1 MSTFTSWNGP
11 CLGPSTKDITGL
23 IDAYTNVASRVTAI
37 EGSYLDKT
45 IINDSFRDVNNNT
58 NSINT
63 AINSINTNINSITRD
78 IGKITDDIDN
88 ITDNINNINSAFTA
102 VNANIENVNANLT
115 RDIGSITRDI
125 NNINSAFTAVNANI
139 DSINSDMSNIL
150 NKFVTNNTTGNITG
164 INGPLSVDAELE
176 FVNYSV
182 MNVGTWA
189 ATKLSNEHVFAGTYI
204 LGEVTQ
210 LNINDLTEPKHARA
224 FIKYIN
230 SKKFDATVDIIVT
243 KGSDNKIK
251 GSLKV
256 FITRDAPDS
265 WTGLKF
271 YLVAGTLAN
280 DTTPRVWLAMYSADL
295 GDEDRSNLYCNI
307 AGENFKAITEVD
319 VAITA
324 NGTVEAIATA
334 EVPDGMTSGAV
345 IPTASIGELKERPTL
360 LNSKVAIVDDIKV
373 TIPIG
378 AGLRW
383 GAATIPEG
391 YLVAGTAFNVQEY
404 PELAV
409 LYPDGQLPEEDN
421 TIFLAKYVMNN
432 IQ

>member
-23 IDAYTNVASRVTAI
+23 IDAYTNIASRVTAI
-37 EGSYLDKT
+37 EGSCLDKT
-45 IINDSFRDVNNNT
+45 IINDSFKDINNNT
-58 NSINT
+58 NTINN
-63 AINSINTNINSITRD
+63 AINSIN
-78 IGKITDDIDN
+78 
-88 ITDNINNINSAFTA
+88 
-102 VNANIENVNANLT
+102 ANIKSIVS
-115 RDIGSITRDI
+115 DISSINGDI
-125 NNINSAFTAVNANI
+125 SNIDSIFTDVNANI
-139 DSINSDMSNIL
+139 DRVNSNIEAINTSLTSDIGNITNDIGNINSALTAVNTNIANINSDMSNIL
-150 NKFVTNNTTGNITG
+150 GKFITDNNTGNIVG

-176 FVNYSV
+176 FVNYSL
-182 MNVGTWA
+182 MNAGTWA
-189 ATKLSNEHVFAGTYI
+189 ATKLSDEHVFAGTYI

-256 FITRDAPDS
+256 FITRDDPDS

-280 DTTPRVWLAMYSADL
+280 DTTPRVWLAMYSSDL
-295 GDEDRSNLYCNI
+295 GESDRSNLYCNI

-319 VAITA
+319 VAVTA
-324 NGTVEAIATA
+324 NGNVEAIATA
-334 EVPDGMTSGAV
+334 KVPDGMMSGAV
-345 IPTASIGELKERPTL
+345 IPTASIGELKERPAL
-360 LNSKVAIVDDIKV
+360 LNSSVATLNDIKV

-383 GAATIPEG
+383 GSATIPEG
-391 YLVAGTAFNVQEY
+391 YLGAGTMFNVQEY